1 MHPDAIPTADRDDR
15 DALPHGG
22 YPSPEGPHGADA
34 PLHVAIVTDAW
45 HPQVN
50 GVVRT
55 LASVGDELRA
65 LGHRVTFIAPSDFRT
80 IPCPTY
86 PEIRLALFPQRKLA
100 RMLDAAAPCAIHVA
114 TEGPLGHAARRYCLA
129 RGLPFTTAYHTRFP
143 EYVHARA
150 RIPIA
155 WTGAVMR
162 RFHAPSSGIMVA
174 TASLRRELQARGFS
188 NIRDW
193 TRGVDTGL
201 FHPRPSVLDLPRPI
215 LMYVGRVA
223 VEKNI
228 GAFLAL
234 DHPGTKLVVGDG
246 PQRIELARRYPEV
259 VFAGAQQ
266 DEVLAQYYASADVLV
281 FPSRTDT
288 FGLVLIE
295 ALASGVPVAAYPVPG
310 PLDVIGDSGTGALDE
325 DLGRAVARALA
336 IDRAAARAHALTFS
350 WRRCAELFVHNLQPV
365 PCGQRVPPAV

>member
-1 MHPDAIPTADRDDR
+1 MHGNQGPD
-15 DALPHGG
+15 G
-22 YPSPEGPHGADA
+22 

-55 LASVGDELRA
+55 LATTGDELRSM
-65 LGHRVTFIAPSDFRT
+65 GHRVTFITPADFRT

-86 PEIRLALFPQRKLA
+86 PEIRLSVLPQRKVA
-100 RMLDAAAPCAIHVA
+100 RLLEAAAPCAIHIA

-129 RGLPFTTAYHTRFP
+129 RGLPFTTAYHTKFP
-143 EYVHARA
+143 EYVHARSG
-150 RIPIA
+150 IPPS
-155 WTGAVMR
+155 WTYAVMR
-162 RFHAPSSGIMVA
+162 RFHAPSSGVMVA
-174 TASLRRELQARGFS
+174 TRSLRRELEAHGFA

-193 TRGVDTGL
+193 TRGVDIAL
-201 FHPRPSVLDLPRPI
+201 FHPRPPTLDLPRPI

-234 DHPGTKLVVGDG
+234 DRPGTKVVVGDG
-246 PQRIELARRYPEV
+246 PQRAELERRYPGV
-259 VFAGAQQ
+259 VFVGAKQGE
-266 DEVLAQYYASADVLV
+266 DLAAHYASADVFV

-310 PLDVIGDSGTGALDE
+310 PLDVIADSGAGALDD
-325 DLGRAVARALA
+325 DLGLAVDRALT
-336 IDRAAARAHALTFS
+336 IDREAARAHALNFT
-350 WRRCAELFVHNLQPV
+350 WRRCAETFVDNLQPF
-365 PCGQRVPPAV
+365 GTGAVQTVAA